1 MIKKLRN
8 KLIGL
13 YAAFIVLITTSPA
26 LAGIAEVDA
35 STMSDKIVNVANSVL
50 RPIGALFIFIAL
62 AITAFKLIT
71 TANKP
76 QERAEAMGSVPY
88 ILIGGLLLGGIMMF
102 AGFILGLMNKLAA

>member
-1 MIKKLRN
+1 MIKKLKN
-8 KLIGL
+8 MAIAW
-13 YAAFIVLITTSPA
+13 YALMIVFFTTNTA

-35 STMSDKIVNVANSVL
+35 STMSDKIVNVANDVL
-50 RPIGALFIFIAL
+50 RPIGALFIFLAL